1 MLFHNRFSNLNI
13 EYMEIRFILKKYI
26 KKVLWNDFKC
36 LCFFINLLLNKL

>member
-26 KKVLWNDFKC
+26 KKVL
-36 LCFFINLLLNKL
+36 

>member
-26 KKVLWNDFKC
+26 KKFCEMISNAYVFLY
-36 LCFFINLLLNKL
+36 IYY